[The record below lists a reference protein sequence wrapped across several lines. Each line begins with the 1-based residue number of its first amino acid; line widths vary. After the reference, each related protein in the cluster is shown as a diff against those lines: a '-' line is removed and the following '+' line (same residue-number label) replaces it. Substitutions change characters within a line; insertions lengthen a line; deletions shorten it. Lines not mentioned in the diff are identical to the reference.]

1 MLRCMEFPDTPQR
14 VCRNYQHRRSLCRRY
29 HRFRPANQQYEITAI
44 IDTADE
50 ITHLGRIRFEDAS
63 DIVLLYNIL
72 GSYIRMN
79 DLDEADTVEE
89 GGDQ

>member
-1 MLRCMEFPDTPQR
+1 M
-14 VCRNYQHRRSLCRRY
+14 
-29 HRFRPANQQYEITAI
+29 PALSSIPTRKPAVRIAAI

-72 GSYIRMN
+72 GTYIRMN
-79 DLDEADTVEE
+79 DLDEADTEEE

>member
-1 MLRCMEFPDTPQR
+1 MSRNIPDITIAKVMNFNTAGMPDSEQ
-14 VCRNYQHRRSLCRRY
+14 
-29 HRFRPANQQYEITAI
+29 FEIAAI

-72 GSYIRMN
+72 GTYIRMN
-79 DLDEADTVEE
+79 DLDEADMADPRMTRSMPS
-89 GGDQ
+89 

>member
-1 MLRCMEFPDTPQR
+1 MSRNIPDITIAKVMNFNTAGMPDSEQ
-14 VCRNYQHRRSLCRRY
+14 
-29 HRFRPANQQYEITAI
+29 FEIAAI

-72 GSYIRMN
+72 GTYIRMN
-79 DLDEADTVEE
+79 DLDEADMEE
-89 GGDQ
+89 ENDIHF

>member
-1 MLRCMEFPDTPQR
+1 MNRNIPDISIAK
-14 VCRNYQHRRSLCRRY
+14 VM
-29 HRFRPANQQYEITAI
+29 RFNTAGMPDNQQYEITAI

-50 ITHLGRIRFEDAS
+50 ITHLGRIRFEDAA

-72 GSYIRMN
+72 GTYIRMN
-79 DLDEADTVEE
+79 DLDEADAEEE

>member
-1 MLRCMEFPDTPQR
+1 MSHNIPDISIAKVMNFNAAGMPDNVQ
-14 VCRNYQHRRSLCRRY
+14 
-29 HRFRPANQQYEITAI
+29 FEIAAI

-79 DLDEADTVEE
+79 DLDEADTEEEGEEE
-89 GGDQ
+89 GGEQ

>member
-1 MLRCMEFPDTPQR
+1 MSHNIPDISIAKVMNFNAAGMPDNVQ
-14 VCRNYQHRRSLCRRY
+14 
-29 HRFRPANQQYEITAI
+29 FEIAAI

-79 DLDEADTVEE
+79 DLDEADTEEE

>member
-1 MLRCMEFPDTPQR
+1 MSRNIPDISIAKVMNFNAAGMPDNVQ
-14 VCRNYQHRRSLCRRY
+14 
-29 HRFRPANQQYEITAI
+29 FEIAAI

-72 GSYIRMN
+72 GSYIRMT
-79 DLDEADTVEE
+79 DLDEADTEEE

>member
-1 MLRCMEFPDTPQR
+1 MSRNIPDISIAKVMNFNAAGMPDNVQ
-14 VCRNYQHRRSLCRRY
+14 
-29 HRFRPANQQYEITAI
+29 FEIAAI

-79 DLDEADTVEE
+79 DLDEADTEEE
-89 GGDQ
+89 GGEQ